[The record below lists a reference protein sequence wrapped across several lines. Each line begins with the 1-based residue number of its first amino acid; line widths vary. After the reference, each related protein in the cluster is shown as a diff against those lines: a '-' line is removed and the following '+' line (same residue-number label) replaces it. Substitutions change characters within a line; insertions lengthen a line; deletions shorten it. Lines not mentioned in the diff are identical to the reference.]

1 MTKTGRILFQDLT
14 RAVAGAEIAVLLHEG
29 YVETFRL
36 AHRKWERLGGLPFPL
51 RPGDFINFLRYRLPR
66 FI

>member
-14 RAVAGAEIAVLLHEG
+14 RAMAGAEIAVLLHEG

-36 AHRKWERLGGLPFPL
+36 GHREWERLGGLPFPL
-51 RPGDFINFLRYRLPR
+51 RPGDFINYLFK
-66 FI
+66 I